1 MAIKASTGLRTH
13 MLDSG
18 PLKTALD
25 GGFIRIFSGAIPDSA
40 DDSETGTLLCIISQS
55 SSGAGLSFAATAANG
70 MLVKESAETW
80 TGVNVAAGEATYYR
94 FVGPN
99 DTGAASVY
107 EARIQ
112 GTVGI
117 NGSDLNLSSTALA
130 LGATQ
135 TVDYYSIALPTL

>member
-99 DTGAASVY
+99 DTGRLRFTRPGFKV
-107 EARIQ
+107 R
-112 GTVGI
+112 
-117 NGSDLNLSSTALA
+117 
-130 LGATQ
+130 
-135 TVDYYSIALPTL
+135 